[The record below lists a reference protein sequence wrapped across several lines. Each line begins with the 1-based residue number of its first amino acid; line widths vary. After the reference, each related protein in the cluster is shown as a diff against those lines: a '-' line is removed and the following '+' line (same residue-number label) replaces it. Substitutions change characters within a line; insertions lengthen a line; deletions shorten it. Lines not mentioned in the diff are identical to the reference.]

1 MAPSRTV
8 QGGGNHTSVTMFVL
22 LGLSD
27 LPELQLMLFPVFL
40 GIYLV
45 TLTWN
50 LGLTILIGMDSHLQT
65 PMYFFLRFLSFI
77 DICYSSS
84 ISPRMLSDFLKDEKT
99 ISFTACATQY
109 FVLAWMAISECCLL
123 AIMAYG
129 TYVAIGN
136 PLQYSAIMAP
146 SLCQRMVAGVYGTGF
161 LGSLVQTTACF
172 NLYYCRP
179 NIIQHFFCDLPQVI
193 SLSCSDTFISQLIL
207 FLEAVFV
214 GFGSFFIILLSYVF
228 IAVSIL
234 KISSFKG
241 CVKAF
246 KTCGSHLATVTVF
259 YGTSF
264 SVYLNH
270 SSQHSTKQDK
280 VLSVVYTI
288 LTPMLNPLI
297 YSLRNTEIKD
307 ALKRVMKRAAGLPQ
321 KE

>member
-1 MAPSRTV
+1 APSRTV
-8 QGGGNHTSVTMFVL
+8 PGGEHHTS
-22 LGLSD
+22 
-27 LPELQLMLFPVFL
+27 PEIQFMLFSIFL
-40 GIYLV
+40 RIYLV
-45 TLTWN
+45 TLIWN

-65 PMYFFLRFLSFI
+65 PMHFFLRFLSFI
-77 DICYSSS
+77 NICYSSS
-84 ISPRMLSDFLKDEKT
+84 IKNLSF
-99 ISFTACATQY
+99 IACATQH

-193 SLSCSDTFISQLIL
+193 SLSFTDTFISQLIH

-214 GFGSFFIILLSYVF
+214 GFGSFFVTPLSYVF

-234 KISSFKG
+234 KISSFTG

-246 KTCGSHLATVTVF
+246 KTCGSHLAT
-259 YGTSF
+259 
-264 SVYLNH
+264 
-270 SSQHSTKQDK
+270 DK
-280 VLSVVYTI
+280 ALSAMYAI
-288 LTPMLNPLI
+288 FIPMLNSLI
-297 YSLRNTEIKD
+297 YSLRNTDIKE
-307 ALKRVMKRAAGLPQ
+307 AFNRVMKRAAHLPQ
-321 KE
+321 RK